1 MLAPQRQQFHSIRV
15 PYLLSLIAKAINF
28 KEIIISKD
36 SNLKLKVKK
45 FEKKNDKKMNIFDHG
60 KDFLI
65 KKYANRYISKYF
77 ANSRF
82 DEMMGK
88 FAKPQIT

>member
-36 SNLKLKVKK
+36 SNLKLKGQ
-45 FEKKNDKKMNIFDHG
+45 EIYKKMNISNHG
-60 KDFLI
+60 KDMLI
-65 KKYANRYISKYF
+65 KKYANRYISIL
-77 ANSRF
+77 
-82 DEMMGK
+82 
-88 FAKPQIT
+88 QIQDLMR